1 MEWWRVMGPRVGVRI
16 LCAVVGVGGC
26 LSAGAAASASLLPAQ
41 TQEAQEAADLADAS
55 ADSPVQRA
63 LSAIPVKSSAD
74 KPAATAAP
82 TDTVQKPASPASVP
96 KPAPTSLG
104 ETLHVA
110 VKEAAVST
118 GAIEAKQYLS
128 TEFGSDA
135 AADADADSN
144 VLRRR
149 ANRGGSENATTN
161 NAPPRSEEQLKLDE
175 EKASFLA
182 SALVREVVPWA
193 IGAAVLLVCLQ
204 GLRSMLVFSRR
215 QTERKHKY
223 RKSSSTR
230 NARL

>member
-1 MEWWRVMGPRVGVRI
+1 MEWWRVMGSRVGVRI

-26 LSAGAAASASLLPAQ
+26 LSAGAASSASLLPAT
-41 TQEAQEAADLADAS
+41 TQEAQDAADLADAS

-63 LSAIPVKSSAD
+63 LSAIPVKASAD
-74 KPAATAAP
+74 KPTAAAP
-82 TDTVQKPASPASVP
+82 TDTVQKPASPASAP

-110 VKEAAVST
+110 VKDAAVQS

-149 ANRGGSENATTN
+149 ANRSGSENATAN

-175 EKASFLA
+175 EQASFLA

-193 IGAAVLLVCLQ
+193 IGAAVLLGCLQ
-204 GLRSMLVFSRR
+204 GLRAMLVFSRR
-215 QTERKHKY
+215 QTARKHKH
-223 RKSSSTR
+223 RKPSSTR